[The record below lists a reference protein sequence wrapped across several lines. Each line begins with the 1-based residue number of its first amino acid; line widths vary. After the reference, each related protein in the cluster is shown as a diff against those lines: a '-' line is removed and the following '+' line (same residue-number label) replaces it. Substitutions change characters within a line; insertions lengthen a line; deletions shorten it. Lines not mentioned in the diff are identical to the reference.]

1 VHDCQAAGAEGQA
14 TRYRI
19 ALATDALQLTLPI
32 QLGPFDAQRQNP
44 QFSASKGAPLH
55 LNVHGSQDEGQFHHS
70 MRHVS
75 VTTATDLKPL
85 ELI

>member
-1 VHDCQAAGAEGQA
+1 M
-14 TRYRI
+14 
-19 ALATDALQLTLPI
+19 DALQSALPI
-32 QLGPFDAQRQNP
+32 QLGPFGAQP
-44 QFSASKGAPLH
+44 QHPQSAASKGISIH

-70 MRHVS
+70 IRHVS